1 MLDAL
6 PALPRWTL
14 PAACE
19 RGSYFTV
26 QVNTLRRPQPGL
38 AARALDLGASWRP
51 PDPHG
56 PRASGLPCGEQGV
69 GVGEGLEVARCRSP
83 S

>member
-6 PALPRWTL
+6 PTLPRWTL
-14 PAACE
+14 PEACE

-26 QVNTLRRPQPGL
+26 QVNTLRRPHPGL
-38 AARALDLGASWRP
+38 AARALDLGASWRL
-51 PDPHG
+51 PDPHR
-56 PRASGLPCGEQGV
+56 PRTSGLPCGEQGV
-69 GVGEGLEVARCRSP
+69 GVGEGLEVAKSP